1 MTAAVGDEIEPP
13 VGGTQHLRA
22 LCESWEDIRKTRM
35 ACQQRGRDDL
45 ADDLR
50 KMEEREGRKIKKEL
64 MALPI
69 WEWLSQFPGLGGVH
83 TARLISRIED
93 PRKFPGQRCT
103 EGHYFPPMGAMGQ
116 PCPVPGCGGTTLE
129 PRPGTGVRS
138 IWHFAGLHVGDDGRS
153 PRKQKGQRVDWD
165 PVART
170 CVLQPDGIA
179 DQIIKLR
186 VPKYRD
192 IYDAQ
197 KERIAR
203 ERGVAVEV
211 ASVLDVGPADE
222 NVEIE
227 GVGGEADDPIVI
239 EGGFGLRPVQIHERA
254 RKIAAKA
261 FVGDLIVEWKK
272 VA

>member
-1 MTAAVGDEIEPP
+1 MTAEDDAEIE
-13 VGGTQHLRA
+13 VLRGGTQHLRA

-103 EGHYFPPMGAMGQ
+103 EGHYFPPTPALGQ
-116 PCPVPGCGGTTLE
+116 PCPVDGCGGTALE

-203 ERGVAVEV
+203 ERGAV
-211 ASVLDVGPADE
+211 ASVVSESSTGLAANAFVFD
-222 NVEIE
+222 NVL
-227 GVGGEADDPIVI
+227 GEADDPAVI
-239 EGGFGLRPVQIHERA
+239 EVDAGLRPVQIHERA

>member
-1 MTAAVGDEIEPP
+1 MTAEWAAVIEA
-13 VGGTQHLRA
+13 VDGGTQHLRA

-35 ACQQRGRDDL
+35 ACLQRGRDDL

-50 KMEEREGRKIKKEL
+50 KMEDREGRRIKKEL
-64 MALPI
+64 ERHPV
-69 WEWLSQFPGLGGVH
+69 WPWLSQFSGLGGVH

-103 EGHYFPPMGAMGQ
+103 EGHYFPPEVRMGQ
-116 PCPVPGCGGTTLE
+116 PCPVGDCGGTTLE

-138 IWHFAGLHVGDDGRS
+138 IWHYAGLHVKEGRS

-179 DQIIKLR
+179 DHIIKHR

-192 IYDAQ
+192 IYDTQ
-197 KERIAR
+197 KERLTR
-203 ERGVAVEV
+203 ERGADTASAIEVSPGLAEELAVSER
-211 ASVLDVGPADE
+211 LD
-222 NVEIE
+222 
-227 GVGGEADDPIVI
+227 
-239 EGGFGLRPVQIHERA
+239 GLRPVQIHELA

-261 FVGDLIVEWKK
+261 FVGDLLIEWK
-272 VA
+272 AAIA